1 MKKLILSA
9 TLLLAEIVVF
19 GRAAM
24 DEAMREGQYVDRWRL
39 KRAGK
44 LIFAETLRLDG
55 DIAAKLAS
63 PAIAKGGAAVAT
75 VLIAP
80 ADQHTAERV
89 GQAANTF
96 AGEVGV
102 SAWNGFAVARF
113 CAKDA
118 AALRSDVMKV
128 LAQIDAKA
136 LPRLW
141 LN

>member
-1 MKKLILSA
+1 
-9 TLLLAEIVVF
+9 
-19 GRAAM
+19 
-24 DEAMREGQYVDRWRL
+24 L

-44 LIFAETLRLDG
+44 LVFAETLRLDG
-55 DIAAKLAS
+55 DIAAKLAR
-63 PAIAKGGAAVAT
+63 PAVAGGGAAVAT

-80 ADQHTAERV
+80 ADQDTAERIR
-89 GQAANTF
+89 AAAGTF

-118 AALRSDVMKV
+118 AGLRSDVMKV

>member
-1 MKKLILSA
+1 
-9 TLLLAEIVVF
+9 
-19 GRAAM
+19 
-24 DEAMREGQYVDRWRL
+24 MREGEYVDRWRL
-39 KRAGK
+39 KRAGR
-44 LIFAETLRLDG
+44 LVFAETLRLDG

-63 PAIAKGGAAVAT
+63 PAIAGGGTAVAT

-80 ADQHTAERV
+80 ADQDTAERV
-89 GQAANTF
+89 RQAASSF